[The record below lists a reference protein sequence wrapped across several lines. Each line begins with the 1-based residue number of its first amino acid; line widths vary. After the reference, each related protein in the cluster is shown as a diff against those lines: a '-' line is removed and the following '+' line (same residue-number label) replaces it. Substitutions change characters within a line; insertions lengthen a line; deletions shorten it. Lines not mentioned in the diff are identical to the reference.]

1 MEKDAPFSITDISI
15 VPGCKTKTPF
25 SMNDIK
31 IGASCGKNPEMDSA
45 EKPVRVGSPTYLIF
59 IFDLFFNLHLSLP
72 QTNVSIHKKI
82 FISFNIQK
90 LAGAWNKSH
99 HCITKIFEDLKDLM
113 DFESCL
119 SLCKVLNLEV
129 GQCALFIS
137 KHAKMKS
144 LKRILFVCLVL
155 TFLTLLSC
163 MLLRSP
169 GRSQL
174 LVTRMTSEK
183 NKESSRS
190 AQLEENR
197 NLKHFFIFDAF
208 AYSNGLGFLDGLS
221 TRWEILVVNL
231 ADRGQL
237 KSCRRCQVVKES
249 WTQKFLAA
257 EMSSATWKQLQGYG
271 KEKIVAILY
280 ALLNSAEW
288 LYVTDSQFLP
298 DEDSLLSVCV
308 NKVTNS

>member
-1 MEKDAPFSITDISI
+1 MEKDALFSIS
-15 VPGCKTKTPF
+15 V
-25 SMNDIK
+25 IK
-31 IGASCGKNPEMDSA
+31 IGPGCGKNPEMDSA
-45 EKPVRVGSPTYLIF
+45 GKPVRVGSPTYLLS
-59 IFDLFFNLHLSLP
+59 IFDLFINLHLSLP

-82 FISFNIQK
+82 FISFYIQK
-90 LAGAWNKSH
+90 LAEAWRKSH
-99 HCITKIFEDLKDLM
+99 HCITKIFEDLKDLR

-129 GQCALFIS
+129 GQCDLFIT
-137 KHAKMKS
+137 KYAKMKS
-144 LKRILFVCLVL
+144 LQRILLVCLVL
-155 TFLTLLSC
+155 TFFTLLSYK
-163 MLLRSP
+163 LLRSS

-174 LVTRMTSEK
+174 LVTRMTSEI
-183 NKESSRS
+183 NKESFRS
-190 AQLEENR
+190 AQLEEKR
-197 NLKHFFIFDAF
+197 TLKHFFIFDAF
-208 AYSNGLGFLDGLS
+208 ACSSGLEFLDGLS
-221 TRWEILVVNL
+221 ARWEILVVNL

-237 KSCRRCQVVKES
+237 KSCPRCQMVNES

-257 EMSSATWKQLQGYG
+257 EMSSATWKQLQSHV

-308 NKVTNS
+308 DKVTNSSLFIATV

>member
-1 MEKDAPFSITDISI
+1 M
-15 VPGCKTKTPF
+15 
-25 SMNDIK
+25 
-31 IGASCGKNPEMDSA
+31 
-45 EKPVRVGSPTYLIF
+45 R
-59 IFDLFFNLHLSLP
+59 
-72 QTNVSIHKKI
+72 
-82 FISFNIQK
+82 
-90 LAGAWNKSH
+90 
-99 HCITKIFEDLKDLM
+99 

-129 GQCALFIS
+129 GQCDLFIS
-137 KHAKMKS
+137 KYAKMKS
-144 LKRILFVCLVL
+144 LQRILLVCLVL
-155 TFLTLLSC
+155 TFITFLSY
-163 MLLRSP
+163 MLLRYP

-183 NKESSRS
+183 NKETSRS
-190 AQLEENR
+190 AQPEESWT
-197 NLKHFFIFDAF
+197 LKHFFIFDAF
-208 AYSNGLGFLDGLS
+208 AHSSGLEFLDSLS
-221 TRWEILVVNL
+221 DRWEILVVNL

-257 EMSSATWKQLQGYG
+257 EMSSATWKQLQGYA

-308 NKVTNS
+308 DKVTNS

>member
-1 MEKDAPFSITDISI
+1 MT
-15 VPGCKTKTPF
+15 
-25 SMNDIK
+25 
-31 IGASCGKNPEMDSA
+31 
-45 EKPVRVGSPTYLIF
+45 
-59 IFDLFFNLHLSLP
+59 SL
-72 QTNVSIHKKI
+72 Q
-82 FISFNIQK
+82 
-90 LAGAWNKSH
+90 
-99 HCITKIFEDLKDLM
+99 
-113 DFESCL
+113 
-119 SLCKVLNLEV
+119 
-129 GQCALFIS
+129 
-137 KHAKMKS
+137 
-144 LKRILFVCLVL
+144 RILLVCLAL
-155 TFLTLLSC
+155 TFFTLLSYT
-163 MLLRSP
+163 LLWSS
-169 GRSQL
+169 GRSQSL
-174 LVTRMTSEK
+174 EKFMNSEK

-197 NLKHFFIFDAF
+197 TLKHFFIFDAF
-208 AYSNGLGFLDGLS
+208 AYSNGLEFLDGLS
-221 TRWEILVVNL
+221 DRWEILVVNL